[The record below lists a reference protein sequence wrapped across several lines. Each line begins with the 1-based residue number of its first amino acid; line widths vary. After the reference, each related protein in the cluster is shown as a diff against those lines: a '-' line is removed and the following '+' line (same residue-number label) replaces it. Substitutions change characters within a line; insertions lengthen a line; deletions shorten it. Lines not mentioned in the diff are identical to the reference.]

1 MRDQP
6 DDGTGLRRYLLS
18 LPERLVRSVLGLGAG
33 AVREAGEVVLP
44 AGVRR
49 THLYEN
55 LVDGMLRFL
64 AEKVGGVERAAAADE
79 PLPDKYLARRTTGNA
94 VEALGIV
101 AFRASPVWV
110 LAALADVVGTG
121 KQLIPEIAAALKERG
136 LLPEDREFTSV
147 DQILDGLERTSARLA
162 GTINAPP
169 LDVAGLREEWAGLRE
184 DARRMKPETLPSP
197 AALRDTWRRLVEE
210 SERQERSVFETSS
223 LLAVAA
229 ARKLPDRARWLTVSA
244 AVGAGRTG
252 QLLATAILD
261 HYRATLTEMAD
272 VGYLAFAR
280 RQLGPYVRAA
290 VGQFS
295 PEQRTLT
302 ERALDRIPRRRRKDV
317 SE

>member
-1 MRDQP
+1 M
-6 DDGTGLRRYLLS
+6 
-18 LPERLVRSVLGLGAG
+18 
-33 AVREAGEVVLP
+33 REAGQVVLP

-49 THLYEN
+49 THLYQN

-64 AEKVGGVERAAAADE
+64 TEKVGGVERAVSAEEA
-79 PLPDKYLARRTTGNA
+79 LPEKYLARRTTGNV

-121 KQLIPEIAAALKERG
+121 KQLIPEIAAALEERG
-136 LLPEDREFTSV
+136 LLPEGREFTSV

-169 LDVAGLREEWAGLRE
+169 LDVAGLRAEWAALRE
-184 DARRMKPETLPSP
+184 DARKIRPETLPSP
-197 AALRDTWRRLVEE
+197 AAIRDVWRRLVIE
-210 SERQERSVFETSS
+210 SERQGRSVFETSS
-223 LLAVAA
+223 ALAVSA
-229 ARKLPDRARWLTVSA
+229 ARSLPDRARWLTASA

-252 QLLATAILD
+252 QLLASAILD
-261 HYRATLTEMAD
+261 HYRATLGEMAE

-290 VGQFS
+290 LGQFCPGRS
-295 PEQRTLT
+295 TLT
-302 ERALDRIPRRRRKDV
+302 GRLLDRLPRLPRKDR
-317 SE
+317 SA